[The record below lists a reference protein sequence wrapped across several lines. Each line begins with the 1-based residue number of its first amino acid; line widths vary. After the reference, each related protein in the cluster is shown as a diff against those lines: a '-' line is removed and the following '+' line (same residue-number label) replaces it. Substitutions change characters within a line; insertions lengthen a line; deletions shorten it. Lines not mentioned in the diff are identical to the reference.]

1 MVEFRF
7 SSTAKQRSV
16 NYSSITDT
24 VAAMCD
30 VILERLVGSE
40 VGVERGLR
48 GEKAQRHYSE
58 DNLLDFTHERECV
71 CVLERAETLLGK
83 RLA

>member
-1 MVEFRF
+1 MVEFPF
-7 SSTAKQRSV
+7 SSTAKQQSV

-48 GEKAQRHYSE
+48 GESS
-58 DNLLDFTHERECV
+58 
-71 CVLERAETLLGK
+71 ETLF
-83 RLA
+83 